1 MLFKYFVLDRMTVPR
16 VGFENI
22 KQKISKF
29 CSLNFEQTQNGADSV
44 AYVRCVEVKMQMPLE

>member
-1 MLFKYFVLDRMTVPR
+1 MTVPR
-16 VGFENI
+16 AGFENI